1 MNSKPHTRRSHRAKS
16 EPEPIEPDEVIESR
30 NAAWE
35 LLYSAAGL
43 PQWEGAPNPA
53 TMYGFAI
60 REMSILARL
69 CPDLQ
74 VRFAA
79 VKFLAQEFAPQQPS
93 ETEEER
99 ERRMAHIEI
108 EQILKAR
115 GIAGP
120 ETEPLEMEIV
130 SEGDE
135 TAE

>member
-1 MNSKPHTRRSHRAKS
+1 MNSKPRTRRSHCAKS
-16 EPEPIEPDEVIESR
+16 EPPPIEPDEVIGSS

-43 PQWEGAPNPA
+43 PEWEGAPDPA

-79 VKFLAQEFAPQQPS
+79 VKFLAQEFAPQVPS
-93 ETEEER
+93 EGEEER

-108 EQILKAR
+108 EQILRAKGLRPPQDAP
-115 GIAGP
+115 IEL
-120 ETEPLEMEIV
+120 ETLEEQESEP
-130 SEGDE
+130 
-135 TAE
+135 

>member
-16 EPEPIEPDEVIESR
+16 EFEAIEPEVVESPT
-30 NAAWE
+30 WE

-43 PQWEGAPNPA
+43 PEWEGAPDPA

-79 VKFLAQEFAPQQPS
+79 VKFLAQEFAPQVPS
-93 ETEEER
+93 ESEEER

-108 EQILKAR
+108 EQILQAKGLRPPQDAP
-115 GIAGP
+115 IEL
-120 ETEPLEMEIV
+120 ETVEEQESEP
-130 SEGDE
+130 
-135 TAE
+135 